1 MVEHVVSVSANREG
15 KPLVEV
21 ERLFQPQ
28 VGVEEAG
35 TAERV
40 PGNGS
45 EGGNGRSARELRFR
59 KAWRVY
65 ARATAGQGNGANGL
79 TEDGHVLQVCSR
91 ALQDSHGGI
100 IQHAKRQ
107 TGPVKERSRHSPAAR
122 DRVQCPV
129 LELHR
134 KIPDIAGIQAVTHV
148 IVRVAVVQACR
159 AEWVDLIQQAV
170 AEAVLIDAAVR
181 YIVQRVA

>member
-45 EGGNGRSARELRFR
+45 EGCNGRSACELRFR

-65 ARATAGQGNGANGL
+65 ARATAGQWNGANGL
-79 TEDGHVLQVCSR
+79 TEDRHVLQVCSPSFEV
-91 ALQDSHGGI
+91 SHGSVV
-100 IQHAKRQ
+100 HHTERQ
-107 TGPVKERSRHSPAAR
+107 TGPVKE
-122 DRVQCPV
+122 
-129 LELHR
+129 
-134 KIPDIAGIQAVTHV
+134 
-148 IVRVAVVQACR
+148 
-159 AEWVDLIQQAV
+159 
-170 AEAVLIDAAVR
+170 
-181 YIVQRVA
+181 